1 MDQVSD
7 LAVAMVA
14 FIAIAGAT
22 FVGLLLQKAL
32 PREHLSDASKDTV
45 KVGMGMVATLA
56 ALVLGL
62 LVGFATTSF
71 TDLRADVRQ
80 TAATTVLLDR
90 ALAQYGPETKDVRN
104 LVRRTTAAR
113 IAAMW
118 PEGRFRGSE
127 PETDN
132 AAALAEKVQAGL
144 HALAPRTEAQRW
156 LQSRAL
162 SLSGDLAQTRWL
174 MTTQA
179 GGTVPTLLL
188 AVLIFWLAILFVSF
202 ALFAPR
208 NATVLVT
215 LLVCAL
221 SLSGSIFIILELNS
235 PFGGA
240 ISISSAPLREA
251 MDRLGQP

>member
-1 MDQVSD
+1 MSD
-7 LAVAMVA
+7 LWVAGIT

-22 FVGLLLQKAL
+22 FAGLFLQNSL
-32 PREHLSDASKDTV
+32 PKEHLSDASKDTV

-62 LVGFATTSF
+62 LIGFATTSF
-71 TDLRADVRQ
+71 NDLRDDVQR

-90 ALAQYGPETKDVRN
+90 ALAQYGPETKEIRE
-104 LVRRTTAAR
+104 LLRRATDAR
-113 IAAMW
+113 IRSIW
-118 PEGRFRGSE
+118 PEGEFRPRDPAAG
-127 PETDN
+127 N
-132 AAALAEKVQAGL
+132 AIALAEQVQAAL
-144 HALAPRTEAQRW
+144 HGLAPRTDAQRW
-156 LQSRAL
+156 LQTRAL
-162 SLSGDLAQTRWL
+162 SLSSDLAQTRWL

-179 GGTVPTLLL
+179 ESTVPTLLL
-188 AVLIFWLAILFVSF
+188 VVLVFWLSILFVSF

-221 SLSGSIFIILELNS
+221 SLSGSIFIMLELNS

-240 ISISSAPLREA
+240 ISISSAPMREA
-251 MDRLGQP
+251 LMRIGQP

>member
-1 MDQVSD
+1 VSD
-7 LAVAMVA
+7 LAVAIIA

-22 FVGLLLQKAL
+22 LVGLLLQKAL
-32 PREHLSDASKDTV
+32 PKEHLSDASKDTV
-45 KVGMGMVATLA
+45 KLGMGMVATLA

-71 TDLRADVRQ
+71 SDLRADVQQ

-104 LVRRTTAAR
+104 LLRRATAAR
-113 IAAMW
+113 IATMW
-118 PEGRFRGSE
+118 PEGEFRASD

-132 AAALAEKVQAGL
+132 AVALAEKVQAGL
-144 HALAPRTEAQRW
+144 HALTPRTDAQRW

-162 SLSGDLAQTRWL
+162 SLSSELAQTRWL

-179 GGTVPTLLL
+179 EGRVPALLL
-188 AVLIFWLAILFVSF
+188 VVLIFWLAILFVSF

-240 ISISSAPLREA
+240 ISISSAPLRDA
-251 MDRLGQP
+251 LTRLGQP